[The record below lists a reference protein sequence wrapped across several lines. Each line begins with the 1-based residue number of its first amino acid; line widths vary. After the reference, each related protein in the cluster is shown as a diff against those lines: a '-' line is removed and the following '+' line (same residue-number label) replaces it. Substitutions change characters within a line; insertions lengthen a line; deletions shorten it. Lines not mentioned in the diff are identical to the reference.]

1 MSRCK
6 VLVVDDSA
14 LVRQILVTIL
24 RQDPE
29 IEVVGTASDPY
40 VAWEKIKTLKP
51 DVLTLDVEMPRM
63 DGLQFL
69 QKLMIAR
76 PMPVVMV
83 SSLTERGCE
92 TTLRALELGAV
103 DYVSK
108 PKLDVREETQ
118 RLSEELVGKVKA
130 AGHARVRRS
139 TTSSPASRMG
149 PELQTKARSSLIRS
163 TQKVLVIGAST
174 GGTGAIYDVLTA
186 LPADSPGVVIVL
198 HMPAGFTRSF
208 ANRLDG
214 ASRIRVSEAKDG
226 DRILDG
232 HALLAPGGFHMTV
245 ARSGASYS
253 VHVAAGDPVNRHC
266 PSVDVLFE
274 SCARTL
280 GSNATGAILTG
291 MGADGAR
298 GLLAMRTAGAKT
310 IAQDE
315 ATCVVFGMPRE
326 AILLNGADQV
336 LPLGSIAEGL
346 LKNVN
351 C

>member
-24 RQDPE
+24 GQDPE

-40 VAWEKIKTLKP
+40 VAWEKIKTLQP

-63 DGLQFL
+63 DGLLFL

-108 PKLDVREETQ
+108 PKLDVREETP
-118 RLSEELVGKVKA
+118 RLSVELIAKVKA
-130 AGHARVRRS
+130 AGHARVRRPS
-139 TTSSPASRMG
+139 NLGLASRRLVL
-149 PELQTKARSSLIRS
+149 PTKAHSSLLRS

-174 GGTGAIYDVLTA
+174 GGTGAIYDVVTA

-245 ARSGASYS
+245 VRSGASYS

-274 SCARTL
+274 SCASTL

-298 GLLAMRTAGAKT
+298 GLLAMRTAGART

-336 LPLGSIAEGL
+336 LPLESIAEGL
-346 LKNVN
+346 LQNVG